1 MITEGSYLVKV
12 LRRSAPQIWKAG
24 AMIPTHSRYVVIGAG
39 VHGLS
44 TSWHLAREL
53 RARGLGGGEDI
64 CVLDKSQAGAGAS
77 GIACGT
83 VRNNYFQPAMR
94 ELMAHSVSVWESD
107 PEAFSYHPVG
117 FLQIAPEAMSA
128 DVAKI
133 FAEQRAIGYPSVL
146 VEGERD
152 CNRYLTD
159 MFADWQAPGITT
171 VLHEK
176 KGGYANN
183 IRAVRGLAAKAEA
196 EGVRIETGVR
206 VTGFGIAGGAVTS
219 VETDQ
224 GTIACD
230 QLVVA
235 VGPWIRDLW
244 AWLDLPGTI
253 TVAQPGGTGGVDRP
267 MWTYWALQE
276 GTLGIEPSEF
286 TDNTGAMPPVTHV
299 DSDAPLYDDISGELI
314 TDQLWGI
321 YYKPDFN
328 FAGLQGGASPY
339 VVGKPAAEIA
349 IDPYGPE
356 SPEFTVQEDFVRMW
370 TSGLAH
376 CHKRF
381 EGKRPLYRHE
391 PTGGIGAFTPDSF
404 PVFDVFRQNAYV
416 IADSNHGFKMIGVGA
431 LVARELLG
439 EQQRLL
445 EPFRFGRYAAGEL
458 HPVSNSP
465 FPWS

>member
-1 MITEGSYLVKV
+1 MRSSCLWIWRSRQKTVQLQTTFASPTRSTRPVPGYV
-12 LRRSAPQIWKAG
+12 RRASRCRAPLTWKAG

-53 RARGLGGGEDI
+53 RARGQGAGADI
-64 CVLDKSQAGAGAS
+64 VVLDKRGAGAGAS

-117 FLQIAPEAMSA
+117 FLQIAPEAMSE

-133 FAEQRAIGYPSVL
+133 FSEQRAIGYPSVL

-152 CNRYLTD
+152 CNRYLLGL
-159 MFADWQAPGITT
+159 FEDWQAPGSTT

-196 EGVRIETGVR
+196 EGVRILAPVR
-206 VTGFGIAGGAVTS
+206 VTGLGMAGGAVTC
-219 VETDQ
+219 VETDR

-244 AWLDLPGTI
+244 ALLDLPETI
-253 TVAQPGGTGGVDRP
+253 LVAGPGGTGGVERP

-276 GTLGIEPSEF
+276 GTLAIEPQDF
-286 TDNTGAMPPVTHV
+286 TDNSGGFPPVTHV
-299 DSDAPLYDDISGELI
+299 DSDAPLRDDVTRKLI
-314 TDQLWGI
+314 TDQLW
-321 YYKPDFN
+321 
-328 FAGLQGGASPY
+328 
-339 VVGKPAAEIA
+339 
-349 IDPYGPE
+349 
-356 SPEFTVQEDFVRMW
+356 
-370 TSGLAH
+370 
-376 CHKRF
+376 
-381 EGKRPLYRHE
+381 
-391 PTGGIGAFTPDSF
+391 
-404 PVFDVFRQNAYV
+404 
-416 IADSNHGFKMIGVGA
+416 
-431 LVARELLG
+431 
-439 EQQRLL
+439 
-445 EPFRFGRYAAGEL
+445 
-458 HPVSNSP
+458 
-465 FPWS
+465 

>member
-1 MITEGSYLVKV
+1 MIG
-12 LRRSAPQIWKAG
+12 
-24 AMIPTHSRYVVIGAG
+24 THSRFVIVGAG

-44 TSWHLAREL
+44 TAWHLAREL
-53 RARGLGGGEDI
+53 RARGVGGGEDI
-64 CVLDKSQAGAGAS
+64 LVLDKRGPGAGAS

-117 FLQIAPEAMSA
+117 FLQIAPEAMA
-128 DVAKI
+128 EDVAQI
-133 FAEQRAIGYPSVL
+133 YAEQRAIGYPSVL
-146 VEGERD
+146 IEGTND
-152 CNRYLTD
+152 CQRYLLGL
-159 MFADWQAPGITT
+159 FEDWQAPGSTI

-196 EGVRIETGVR
+196 EGVRIASGVR
-206 VTGFGIAGGAVTS
+206 VTGFGLAGNAVTS

-224 GTIACD
+224 GIVACD
-230 QLVVA
+230 QVVIA
-235 VGPWIRDLW
+235 AGPWIRDLW
-244 AWLDLPGTI
+244 AWLELPETI
-253 TVAQPGGTGGVDRP
+253 TVASPGGGESTARP

-286 TDNTGAMPPVTHV
+286 TDNGGGFPPVTHV
-299 DSDAPLYDDISGELI
+299 DSDAPLLDDVTGELI

-339 VVGKPAAEIA
+339 VVGKPAGAVA

-356 SPEFTVQEDFVRMW
+356 SPEFTVTDDFVRMW

-381 EGKRPLYRHE
+381 QGKRQLYRHD

-439 EQQRLL
+439 EEQGLL
-445 EPFRFGRYAAGEL
+445 EPFRFGRYGAGEL
-458 HPVSNSP
+458 HPVSHSP